1 MPVQIQSA
9 GIVEPQKLRCYNRI
23 MTNQLFS
30 FTSLNN
36 DELLR
41 EVKAL
46 ARRERIATAR
56 LIASLAE
63 LDARRLYLGEG
74 FPSMFAYCT
83 QVLQ

>member
-9 GIVEPQKLRCYNRI
+9 GIVEPQKLRCYNGI

-36 DELLR
+36 E
-41 EVKAL
+41 
-46 ARRERIATAR
+46 